1 MLITHE
7 HEELRRTTRNF
18 VEQEINP
25 FVDEWEAAGIFP
37 AQELFR
43 KMGNLGLLGI
53 TKPEAYGGINL
64 DYSYEVVFAEEM
76 GSALCGG
83 VPMAVGVQTNMC
95 TPALALHGSDELRE
109 EFLAPAISGDSIGS
123 IAVSEPGAGSDVA
136 GITTTA
142 TKDGGDYIING
153 SKMWITN
160 ATQADFFCVLANT
173 DTSHKHNNKSL
184 IIVPARTPG
193 LSVGNRLKKM
203 GMRSSDTAQVFF
215 DNVRVPRRYR
225 IGEEGMGFT
234 YQMQQFQEERL
245 FAAAIVVKTLENC
258 INSTIDHT
266 RKRIAYG
273 EPLLNKQVIQF
284 QLAEMQTETEAL
296 RALVYQATETYVK
309 GGNVTKLASMAK
321 LKAGRL
327 CRSIPE
333 QCLQFW
339 GGMGYMEESLI
350 NRLCR
355 DMRLVAIGAGADEV
369 MLAIIA
375 KMMGTLPRE

>member
-1 MLITHE
+1 MLITPE

-18 VEQEINP
+18 IEKEINP

-37 AQELFR
+37 AKELFR
-43 KMGNLGLLGI
+43 KMGVLGLLGI

-76 GSALCGG
+76 GSTLCGG
-83 VPMAVGVQTNMC
+83 IPMAVGVQTNMC

-142 TKDGGDYIING
+142 AKDGSDYIING

-160 ATQADFFCVLANT
+160 ATQADFFCLLANT
-173 DTSHKHNNKSL
+173 GNNHRHNNKSL
-184 IIVPARTPG
+184 IIVPAGAPG
-193 LSVGNRLKKM
+193 ISVGPRLKKM
-203 GMRSSDTAQVFF
+203 GMRSSDTAAVYF
-215 DNVRVPRRYR
+215 DKVRVPQRYR
-225 IGEEGMGFT
+225 IGEEGLGFT
-234 YQMQQFQEERL
+234 YQMEQFQEERL
-245 FAAAIVVKTLENC
+245 FAAAIVIKTLENC
-258 INSTIDHT
+258 INSTIDYT
-266 RKRIAYG
+266 RERIAYG
-273 EPLLNKQVIQF
+273 KPLLDKQIIRF
-284 QLAEMQTETEAL
+284 ALTEMQTETEAL
-296 RALVYQATETYVK
+296 RALVYQATETYVA

-327 CRSIPE
+327 CRSVPE

-339 GGMGYMEESLI
+339 GGMGYMEESLV

-355 DMRLVAIGAGADEV
+355 DMRLVAIGGGADEV
-369 MLAIIA
+369 MQSIIA
-375 KMMGTLPRE
+375 KKMGIRP

>member
-18 VEQEINP
+18 IEKEVNP
-25 FVDEWEAAGIFP
+25 FVAEWEAAGIFP
-37 AQELFR
+37 ARELFR

-53 TKPEAYGGINL
+53 TKPEAWGGINL
-64 DYSYEVVFAEEM
+64 DFSYEVVFAEEM
-76 GSALCGG
+76 GSALCGSI
-83 VPMAVGVQTNMC
+83 PMAVGVQTNMC
-95 TPALALHGSDELRE
+95 TPALALHGSDELRA
-109 EFLAPAISGDSIGS
+109 EFLAPAISGDRIGS

-136 GITTTA
+136 GITTA
-142 TKDGGDYIING
+142 ARKDGGDYLING

-173 DTSHKHNNKSL
+173 GNGHKHHNKSL
-184 IIVPARTPG
+184 IIVPAGTPG
-193 LSVGNRLKKM
+193 LSVGTRLKKM

-215 DNVRVPRRYR
+215 DHVRVPQRFR

-234 YQMQQFQEERL
+234 YQMEQFQEERL
-245 FAAAIVVKTLENC
+245 FAAAIVIKTLENC
-258 INSTIDHT
+258 INSTIDYT
-266 RKRIAYG
+266 RERSVYG
-273 EPLLNKQVIQF
+273 KPLLNKQVIQF
-284 QLAEMQTETEAL
+284 QLAEMQVETEAL

-309 GGNVTKLASMAK
+309 GDNVTKLASMAK

-327 CRSIPE
+327 CRSVPD

-355 DMRLVAIGAGADEV
+355 DMRLAAIGGGADEV

-375 KMMGTLPRE
+375 KMMGIMPPE